1 MTRKRVMVIAGE
13 PSGDLL
19 AAELVRQLKSVFK
32 ERGCEAE
39 FFGAGGPQM
48 QAAGVELAF
57 DMTVHALVGLLE
69 VFRNLLG
76 FRRLLHTLLR
86 LAIQRRPDVIV
97 CVDFAGFNRR
107 FAHAVRR
114 VAPQQQEWSP
124 RIVQYVSPQVW
135 ASREGRAYKMAKA
148 YDLLLAIFPFERAW
162 YAGRVPQFKVEFV
175 GHPIVDRY
183 REWQQRIAQK
193 PVAPQN
199 PARIVL
205 LPGSRVGELNR
216 HVPLLVEA
224 THRIVANHPSEFRM
238 VLPNEKLLE
247 HAKTFLTNAPQIKA
261 QAHGL
266 AEALVEADL
275 SIAKTGTITLECA
288 YFRVPT
294 IAFYKASWSTYQI
307 GKRIVKV
314 QTLVMPHLLT
324 NEPVFPELVQNDA
337 SAENIT
343 REAGAL
349 LRDLKRR
356 ETIRNKLGA
365 VVESLGPPGASRRA
379 AETVVDLIR

>member
-19 AAELVRQLKSVFK
+19 AAELVTQLKSVFK

-39 FFGAGGPQM
+39 YFGAGGPQM
-48 QAAGVELAF
+48 QAVGVELAF

-76 FRRLLHTLLR
+76 FRRLGKILLQ
-86 LAIQRRPDVIV
+86 LAVQRRPDLII
-97 CVDFAGFNRR
+97 CVDFSGFNRR
-107 FAHAVRR
+107 FATAVRR
-114 VAPQQQEWSP
+114 ATTTQRDWSP
-124 RIVQYVSPQVW
+124 KIVQYVSPQVW
-135 ASREGRAYKMAKA
+135 ASREGRAYKMAEA

-162 YAGRVPQFKVEFV
+162 YAERVPQFKVEFV

-193 PVAPQN
+193 PVTPQN

-205 LPGSRVGELNR
+205 LPGSRMGELNR
-216 HVPLLVEA
+216 HVPLLVESA
-224 THRIVANHPSEFRM
+224 REIAARHPSEFRM
-238 VLPNEKLLE
+238 VLPNDKLLE
-247 HAKTFLTNAPQIKA
+247 HAKRFLTNTPTVRA
-261 QAHGL
+261 QAHGM
-266 AEALVEADL
+266 AEALADADL
-275 SIAKTGTITLECA
+275 AIAKTGTITLECA
-288 YFRVPT
+288 YFKVPT

-314 QTLVMPHLLT
+314 QTLVMPHLLA

-337 SAENIT
+337 SPGNIA
-343 REAGAL
+343 REAAAL
-349 LRDLKRR
+349 LSDLKRR
-356 ETIRNKLGA
+356 ETIRVKLGA
-365 VVESLGPPGASRRA
+365 VVESLGAPGASRRA
-379 AETVVDLIR
+379 AESVANLI

>member
-19 AAELVRQLKSVFK
+19 AAELVTQLKSVFK

-39 FFGAGGPQM
+39 FFGAGGRQM

-76 FRRLLHTLLR
+76 FRRLLHTLLG

-97 CVDFAGFNRR
+97 CVDFSGFNRR
-107 FAHAVRR
+107 FATAVRR
-114 VAPQQQEWSP
+114 ATKTQPDWSP

-135 ASREGRAYKMAKA
+135 ASREGRAYKMARA

-162 YAGRVPQFKVEFV
+162 YAKRVPQFKVEFV

-205 LPGSRVGELNR
+205 LPGSRMGELNR
-216 HVPLLVEA
+216 HVPLLVQAAREIA
-224 THRIVANHPSEFRM
+224 AKRPSEFQM

-247 HAKTFLTNAPQIKA
+247 HAQTFLAGAPEIRA
-261 QAHGL
+261 RAHGL
-266 AEALVEADL
+266 AEALAGADL
-275 SIAKTGTITLECA
+275 AIAKTGTVTLECA

-324 NEPVFPELVQNDA
+324 NERVFPELVQNDA

-343 REAGAL
+343 REATAL
-349 LRDLKRR
+349 LSDLKRR
-356 ETIRNKLGA
+356 ETIRAKLGA
-365 VVESLGPPGASRRA
+365 VVESLGAPGASRRA
-379 AETVVDLIR
+379 AESVANLI